1 MGRRRKRRTHVPVD
15 DEKVP
20 RSFVIRSGV
29 VGRAVSYLV
38 RDVRKVME
46 PNTAVK
52 LRERKTNKLK
62 DFVAVASH
70 YGVTHFLIFSQTKV
84 GTNLR
89 IARTPRGPTLTF
101 RISQYST
108 IKDVLSLQT
117 NPRSKGTEYRNPPLL
132 VLNNFGDNSRHMKL
146 MAAMFQ
152 NLFPPI
158 NVQTMKLGEAK
169 RVLLLNYDSE
179 TDKIDFRHYYIGI
192 KITGVNK
199 SIKRIIQTEVPNL
212 NKYDDISEYIL
223 REAHASESDIEDG
236 PDSTIVIPQ
245 KLLNR
250 NQRTEQRAVRLTEI
264 GPRMTLQLT
273 KIQNEFCD
281 GSIIYHRFIK
291 KTKEEEKQLEKLY
304 NQKIKEKEKRR
315 KEQEENIKRK
325 QEEKERIA
333 DNNRKMQRDLLK
345 AKLAQQK
352 AEKQKEQEGIE
363 EDEEEDEE
371 DDNINDVELIGD
383 DEELDSEEE
392 EDDDEMDED

>member
-1 MGRRRKRRTHVPVD
+1 MGRRRKRRTHVPID

-62 DFVAVASH
+62 DFVQVAGH

-101 RISQYST
+101 RINQYST

-117 NPRSKGTEYRNPPLL
+117 NPRSKGTEYKNPPLL
-132 VLNNFGDNSRHMKL
+132 VLNNFGDNDKHMKL
-146 MAAMFQ
+146 MTAMFQ

-179 TDKIDFRHYYIGI
+179 TDRIDFRHYYIGI

-212 NKYDDISEYIL
+212 NKFDDISEYIL

-245 KLLNR
+245 KLNR

-273 KIQNEFCD
+273 KIQNGFCD

-291 KTKEEEKQLEKLY
+291 KTKEEEKQIEKLH

-315 KEQEENIKRK
+315 KEQEDNIKRK

-333 DNNRKMQRDLLK
+333 NNNRKMQRDLLK

-352 AEKQKEQEGIE
+352 AESQQNENDDNIE
-363 EDEEEDEE
+363 EDEDDE

-383 DEELDSEEE
+383 DEELESEEE

>member
-62 DFVAVASH
+62 DFVSVAGH

-101 RISQYST
+101 RINQYST

-132 VLNNFGDNSRHMKL
+132 VLNNFGDNSKHMKL

-192 KITGVNK
+192 KVTGVNK

-223 REAHASESDIEDG
+223 KEAHASESDIEDG

-245 KLLNR
+245 KLLNK
-250 NQRTEQRAVRLTEI
+250 NQRSEQRAVRLTEI

-273 KIQNEFCD
+273 KIQNGFCD

-291 KTKEEEKQLEKLY
+291 KTKEEEKQLEKLH

-315 KEQEENIKRK
+315 KEQEDNIKRK

-333 DNNRKMQRDLLK
+333 NNNRKMQRDLLK

-352 AEKQKEQEGIE
+352 EESQKEQNEDDI
-363 EDEEEDEE
+363 EDEDDE

-392 EDDDEMDED
+392 EDEDEMDED